1 MRIGR
6 RKSAFFLPD
15 GHFFRRAA
23 RRAGL
28 VDDIHLLGSA
38 KGVSNADTLLRKNL
52 SILDRSE
59 FLGVGPARQGLTLG
73 ESCSYFG

>member
-1 MRIGR
+1 M
-6 RKSAFFLPD
+6 
-15 GHFFRRAA
+15 RAA

-38 KGVSNADTLLRKNL
+38 KGVGITDTLLRKNV
-52 SILDRSE
+52 SNLDRSE
-59 FLGVGPARQGLTLG
+59 FYEAAPRVKEVTLG